1 MDAWPAKKAYN
12 FFIIG
17 NTKLGKSKK
26 VACFMYHCKNCD
38 DWEIL
43 LKEIPN
49 KNILYIYLF

>member
-1 MDAWPAKKAYN
+1 MLGQPKKAYN